1 MYTEWHEKLEVG
13 DSLVQLLGEM
23 AAMGTAICWSFSSV
37 LFAVASKRV
46 GPLVINLLRLPLAIF
61 LLMATYTI
69 LQGKF
74 AIAFHSAM
82 YLALSGVIGL
92 AIGDTFLFNSMV
104 MVGAR
109 LSMLLLSLSPPITA
123 LLAYIFLGE
132 VLNWLDILGIL
143 ITLIGVIWVVLE
155 RPEKNPVIQKQ
166 LMWKGVVLGFLSA
179 LAQAVGLL
187 WAKMGLG
194 PNVDPLYGTLIR
206 MSSAAL
212 ILWPMSFLLK
222 RIKNPVKLIQ
232 ADTTALKYLLA
243 GVIMGPF
250 LGVWLSLVAVKY
262 TNTGIAATI
271 MSIVPVT
278 MIPLSIKFEKETPS
292 LRSIAGAVIAII
304 GIAILFLS

>member
-1 MYTEWHEKLEVG
+1 M
-13 DSLVQLLGEM
+13 QLLGEM

-61 LLMATYTI
+61 LLFSTYF
-69 LQGKF
+69 LLKGDF
-74 AIAFHSAM
+74 SIAWQSAV
-82 YLALSGVIGL
+82 YLALSGIIGL

-123 LLAYIFLGE
+123 LLAYVFLGE
-132 VLNWLDILGIL
+132 VLGYWDVLGIL
-143 ITLIGVIWVVLE
+143 VTLVGVIWVVLK

-166 LMWKGVVLGFLSA
+166 LMWKGVVLGLLSA
-179 LAQAVGLL
+179 VAQSVGLL
-187 WAKMGLG
+187 WAKMGLVAS
-194 PNVDPLYGTLIR
+194 VDPLYGTLIR
-206 MSSAAL
+206 MSSAAI
-212 ILWPMSFLLK
+212 ILWPLSFLLK
-222 RIKNPVKLIQ
+222 RVKNPVKLIQ
-232 ADTTALKYLLA
+232 ADTTALKFLLA
-243 GVIMGPF
+243 GVVMGPF

-271 MSIVPVT
+271 MSVVPVT
-278 MIPLSIKFEKETPS
+278 MIPLSIKFEKEKPTV
-292 LRSIAGAVIAII
+292 RSVLGAVVAIA

>member
-1 MYTEWHEKLEVG
+1 M
-13 DSLVQLLGEM
+13 QLLGEM

-61 LLMATYTI
+61 LLFTTYF
-69 LQGKF
+69 LLKGDF
-74 AIAFHSAM
+74 SIAWQSAV
-82 YLALSGVIGL
+82 YLALSGIIGL

-123 LLAYIFLGE
+123 LLAYVFLGE
-132 VLNWLDILGIL
+132 VLGYWDVLGIL
-143 ITLIGVIWVVLE
+143 VTLVGVIWVVLE

-166 LMWKGVVLGFLSA
+166 LMWKGVVLGLLSA
-179 LAQAVGLL
+179 VAQSVGLL
-187 WAKMGLG
+187 WAKMGLVAS
-194 PNVDPLYGTLIR
+194 VDPLYGTLIR
-206 MSSAAL
+206 MSSAAI
-212 ILWPMSFLLK
+212 ILWPLSFLLK
-222 RIKNPVKLIQ
+222 RVKNPVKLIQ
-232 ADTTALKYLLA
+232 ADTTALKFLLA
-243 GVIMGPF
+243 GVVMGPF

-271 MSIVPVT
+271 MSVVPVT
-278 MIPLSIKFEKETPS
+278 MIPLSIKFEKEKPTV
-292 LRSIAGAVIAII
+292 RSVLGAVVAIA

>member
-1 MYTEWHEKLEVG
+1 M
-13 DSLVQLLGEM
+13 QLLGEM

-61 LLMATYTI
+61 LLFTTYFLLKGDFSI
-69 LQGKF
+69 AWQS
-74 AIAFHSAM
+74 AI
-82 YLALSGVIGL
+82 YLALSGIIGL

-123 LLAYIFLGE
+123 LLAYVFLGE
-132 VLNWLDILGIL
+132 VLGYWDVLGIL
-143 ITLIGVIWVVLE
+143 VTLVGVIWVVLE

-166 LMWKGVVLGFLSA
+166 LMWKGVVLGLLSA
-179 LAQAVGLL
+179 VAQSVGLL
-187 WAKMGLG
+187 WAKMGLVAS
-194 PNVDPLYGTLIR
+194 VDPLYGTLIR
-206 MSSAAL
+206 MSSAAI
-212 ILWPMSFLLK
+212 ILWPLSFLLK
-222 RIKNPVKLIQ
+222 RVKNPVKLIQ
-232 ADTTALKYLLA
+232 ADTTALKFLLA
-243 GVIMGPF
+243 GVVMGPF

-271 MSIVPVT
+271 MSVVPVT
-278 MIPLSIKFEKETPS
+278 MIPLSIKFEKEKPTV
-292 LRSIAGAVIAII
+292 RSVLGAVVAIA